1 MSSSARAGGT
11 AAANPRN
18 GNSSGNATR
27 AKLLRTAERL
37 FAKNG
42 IDGVSVRDITGAAD
56 ANSAAVHYHFGSK
69 QDLIAAIL
77 HSRMADLGARRERLL
92 ADLEADDRPA
102 LRDVVEALLLPTVE
116 LSRDRRGGGH
126 HYLGFLVA
134 VGEHPRSM
142 HLITDELDPLTARY
156 VAVLAR
162 TLPEVP
168 HEVLMFRFGVA
179 KDLMNRV
186 LRQGAVREW
195 LRRHASDDD
204 AVVVDRLADFLVGAF
219 AAPVHGT

>member
-1 MSSSARAGGT
+1 MSRSARAVETG
-11 AAANPRN
+11 PRS
-18 GNSSGNATR
+18 GNSSGEATR

-42 IDGVSVRDITGAAD
+42 IDGVSVRDITGTAG

-77 HSRMADLGARRERLL
+77 HRRMESLGARREELL
-92 ADLEADDRPA
+92 AALEADEKPA
-102 LRDVVEALLLPTVE
+102 LRDVVVALLKPTVE

-134 VGEHPRSM
+134 VGENPTSM

-156 VAVLAR
+156 LSVLERA
-162 TLPEVP
+162 LPEVP
-168 HEVLMFRFGVA
+168 HDAILFRFGAA
-179 KDLMNRV
+179 KDLVNRV

-195 LRRHASDDD
+195 LKRHASGDDQVLFD
-204 AVVVDRLADFLVGAF
+204 QLVDFLVGAF
-219 AAPVHGT
+219 AAPVHGS